1 VIVAVA
7 MGLLSGAAG
16 VLATQSSGRLYSML
30 LVGTQQGLLDLDT
43 GHTLVD
49 GHTVT
54 ALAPGPRRWHALLDR
69 EVVIRLDDGEVTTV
83 GELPADDGQSLAVLA
98 DGTVVVG
105 RTGARLATVG
115 AQIVDVSAFEH
126 VPDRD
131 HWKNPANP
139 TPDTRSMATSGEDL
153 WVNVHV
159 GGLWHSGDRGESWH
173 GVVEPDAD
181 IHEVRADKGSVAVA
195 AAVGFGWSKD
205 GGKSWSWNTA
215 GLRDSYLRA
224 VCIDGDA
231 AYVSASDGPFTN
243 RGSVYRAR
251 LGSAFVRCEDG
262 LPDWFPGNVD
272 TGHLDAA
279 GGRVVIGLGEEV
291 HVSEDDGESWQA
303 HKVPDV
309 TTAVRL
315 GQN

>member
-1 VIVAVA
+1 
-7 MGLLSGAAG
+7 
-16 VLATQSSGRLYSML
+16 ML
-30 LVGTQQGLLDLDT
+30 LVGTKQGLLDLDT

-54 ALAPGPRRWHALLDR
+54 ALAPGPRKWHALLDR
-69 EVVIRLDDGEVTTV
+69 RAVIRLDGGEVMTV

-105 RTGARLATVG
+105 RTGARLAMVG
-115 AQIVDVSAFEH
+115 AQVNDVGAFER

-139 TPDTRSMATSGEDL
+139 TPDTRSMATSGQDL

-159 GGLWHSGDRGESWH
+159 GGLWCSGDRGESWH
-173 GVVEPDAD
+173 GVIEPDAD
-181 IHEVRADKGSVAVA
+181 IHEVRAENGSVAVA
-195 AAVGFGWSKD
+195 AAVGFGWSED
-205 GGKSWSWNTA
+205 GGKSWSWTTE
-215 GLRDSYLRA
+215 GLHDGYLRA
-224 VCIDGDA
+224 VCIDGET
-231 AYVSASDGPFTN
+231 AYVSASDGPFTK
-243 RGSVYRAR
+243 RGAVYRTR
-251 LGSAFVRCEDG
+251 LGSAFVRCKGG
-262 LPDWFPGNVD
+262 LPEWFSANVD

-279 GGRVVIGLGEEV
+279 GGRAVIGFGENV

-303 HKVPDV
+303 IKVPGV
-309 TTAVRL
+309 ITAVRL